1 MNEFGHELRF
11 GLRDE
16 QELSRIVQRLAD
28 MPLFV
33 TRPGE
38 SLCRRQDRGTPDRAA
53 NGSAAAVPSL
63 T

>member
-38 SLCRRQDRGTPDRAA
+38 CLFAGDRTRELLTGRPTVRPLRSLR
-53 NGSAAAVPSL
+53 
-63 T
+63 